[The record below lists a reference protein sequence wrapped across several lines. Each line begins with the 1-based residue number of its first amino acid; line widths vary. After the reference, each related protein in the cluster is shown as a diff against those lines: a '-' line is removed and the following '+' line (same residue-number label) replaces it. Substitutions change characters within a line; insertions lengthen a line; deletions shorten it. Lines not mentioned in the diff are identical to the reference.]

1 LAAAGV
7 FEAEE
12 GPDMTT
18 HIPDAGARLEDF
30 VAWRE
35 RAVEEAWEMAAYDS
49 DDVPALANSFD
60 ITDLQH
66 WLDLC
71 A

>member
-1 LAAAGV
+1 MPTQL
-7 FEAEE
+7 
-12 GPDMTT
+12 
-18 HIPDAGARLEDF
+18 PDAGLRLDDF

-35 RAVEEAWEMAAYDS
+35 RAVEEAWEMAAYADE
-49 DDVPALANSFD
+49 DVPALDNSFR

-66 WLDLC
+66 WLDLS

>member
-1 LAAAGV
+1 
-7 FEAEE
+7 
-12 GPDMTT
+12 MTT
-18 HIPDAGARLEDF
+18 QLSDAGMRLDDF

-35 RAVEEAWEMAAYDS
+35 RAVEEAWEMAAYEDGE
-49 DDVPALANSFD
+49 VPALSNSFH